1 MPAPPS
7 STDDTAATVPRWA
20 LWVPVLFAVGIAVYF
35 ELPVEPPPPVAGLL
49 ALALGGALAA
59 ARLWPRGDLMF
70 LALATILAGV
80 LAAWLAT
87 WRVAAPVLAETGWH
101 DIDGRVVDISRTGA
115 GARLILDDV
124 RLGTVPSAATPA
136 RVRVRVH
143 RPPPGLRAGDRLRGR
158 ARLAPPPPPVMP
170 GAFDFQRNAFFAG
183 IGATGVMIGAPTRI
197 AGAGAGWGTAI
208 ADLRARAAHRI
219 ADRLP
224 GPVGGV
230 AAALLVGQRGA
241 IPPPVLDQIRA
252 AGLAHLL
259 AISGLHMGLVTGF
272 VFFLL
277 RAVMALLPPLALR
290 WPIKKFAAL
299 GALAAAATYL
309 ALSGA
314 AAPAERAFVMVTV
327 ALVAVVLDRVA
338 LSLRSLA
345 LAAVVVLALSPAA
358 LLGPSFQMS
367 FAAAIALVALFEGPW
382 TARLR
387 RRGEGL
393 SGLTAIARYGLMVAV
408 SSLIAGLAT
417 APFVAYH
424 FHAVSVVGVL
434 ANLLAVPLTA
444 LWIMPAGVLA
454 LAVMPLGGD
463 GPILDAMG
471 WGIAAVLWWAETIA
485 AWPRAQV
492 TVGALG
498 GDGLILF
505 ALGAL
510 WALLWRGRRR
520 WGGVVAAL
528 VGLTWAS
535 AQPPPDILVSGD
547 GRLAAVRLAGTR
559 HAIAVSS
566 ATAGRFTRERWRLA
580 LGLKADQV
588 AKFRSAAPAIDC
600 DDLGCVFRG
609 ETTLVAFSETPAGQ
623 AEDCAFADILISPRF
638 PVWRG
643 CDSPRLVLDA
653 DDFKRA
659 GAHAIWLSDGEIIVR
674 NVAAGRGRR
683 PWVGAAR

>member
-1 MPAPPS
+1 M
-7 STDDTAATVPRWA
+7 
-20 LWVPVLFAVGIAVYF
+20 
-35 ELPVEPPPPVAGLL
+35 
-49 ALALGGALAA
+49 
-59 ARLWPRGDLMF
+59 
-70 LALATILAGV
+70 
-80 LAAWLAT
+80 
-87 WRVAAPVLAETGWH
+87 
-101 DIDGRVVDISRTGA
+101 
-115 GARLILDDV
+115 
-124 RLGTVPSAATPA
+124 
-136 RVRVRVH
+136 
-143 RPPPGLRAGDRLRGR
+143 
-158 ARLAPPPPPVMP
+158 
-170 GAFDFQRNAFFAG
+170 
-183 IGATGVMIGAPTRI
+183 
-197 AGAGAGWGTAI
+197 
-208 ADLRARAAHRI
+208 
-219 ADRLP
+219 
-224 GPVGGV
+224 
-230 AAALLVGQRGA
+230 
-241 IPPPVLDQIRA
+241 
-252 AGLAHLL
+252 AHLL

-345 LAAVVVLALSPAA
+345 LPAVVVLALSPAA

-387 RRGEGL
+387 RRGEEL

-520 WGGVVAAL
+520 
-528 VGLTWAS
+528 
-535 AQPPPDILVSGD
+535 
-547 GRLAAVRLAGTR
+547 
-559 HAIAVSS
+559 
-566 ATAGRFTRERWRLA
+566 
-580 LGLKADQV
+580 
-588 AKFRSAAPAIDC
+588 
-600 DDLGCVFRG
+600 
-609 ETTLVAFSETPAGQ
+609 
-623 AEDCAFADILISPRF
+623 
-638 PVWRG
+638 
-643 CDSPRLVLDA
+643 
-653 DDFKRA
+653 
-659 GAHAIWLSDGEIIVR
+659 
-674 NVAAGRGRR
+674 
-683 PWVGAAR
+683 

>member
-7 STDDTAATVPRWA
+7 SADGVAGTAPRWA
-20 LWVPVLFAVGIAVYF
+20 LWLPVLFAVGIAVYF
-35 ELPVEPPPPVAGLL
+35 ALPVEPPAAVGGLL
-49 ALALGGALAA
+49 AVALVGVLAA
-59 ARLWPRGDLMF
+59 ARLWPRGDLLF
-70 LALATILAGV
+70 LALAVVLAGV
-80 LAAWLAT
+80 LAGLAAT
-87 WRVAAPVLAETGWH
+87 WRVAAPVLTKTGWH
-101 DIDGRVVDISRTGA
+101 EVDGRVVDISRAGA
-115 GARLILDDV
+115 GARLILADV
-124 RLGTVPSAATPA
+124 RLSAVAPAATPS

-143 RPPPGLRAGDRLRGR
+143 RPPPGLRPGDRLRGR

-183 IGATGVMIGAPTRI
+183 IGATGVMIGTPTRV
-197 AGAGAGWGTAI
+197 AGADSDVATVI
-208 ADLRARAAHRI
+208 ADLRARAAGRI
-219 ADRLP
+219 AGHLP

-230 AAALLVGQRGA
+230 AAALLVGKRGA
-241 IPPPVLDQIRA
+241 IPAPVLDRIRA

-272 VFFLL
+272 VFFIL
-277 RAVMALLPPLALR
+277 RAVMAAAPPLALR

-299 GALAAAATYL
+299 GALAAAAVYL

-367 FAAAIALVALFEGPW
+367 FAAAIALVAVFEGPW
-382 TARLR
+382 GVRLR

-393 SGLTAIARYGLMVAV
+393 GGFAGIARYGLMVAM

-444 LWIMPAGVLA
+444 LWIMPTGVLA
-454 LAVMPLGGD
+454 LALMPLGGE
-463 GPILDAMG
+463 GPLLTAMG
-471 WGIAAVLWWAETIA
+471 WGIKAVLWWAESIA
-485 AWPRAQV
+485 AWPSARV
-492 TVGALG
+492 TIGALG
-498 GDGLILF
+498 AAGLTVF
-505 ALGAL
+505 TLGAL
-510 WALLWRGRRR
+510 GALLWRGPWR
-520 WGGVVAAL
+520 WAGVAAAL
-528 VGLTWAS
+528 VGLAWAA
-535 AQPPPDILVSGD
+535 AQPAPDILISGD
-547 GRLAAVRLAGTR
+547 GRLAAVRLVGTR

-566 ATAGRFTRERWRLA
+566 AAAGRFTRERWRLA
-580 LGLKADQV
+580 LGLEADQV
-588 AKFRSAAPAIDC
+588 AKFRSAGPAIDC
-600 DDLGCVFRG
+600 DELGCVFRG
-609 ETTLVAFSETPAGQ
+609 DTTLVAFSETPAGQ

-659 GAHAIWLSDGEIIVR
+659 GAHAIWLRDGEIIVR
-674 NVAAGRGRR
+674 SVAAGRGRR
-683 PWVGAAR
+683 PWVGAPR